1 MQNATTS
8 QKPIKKRSKIVG
20 WIPFFAIIP
29 LGFGIFFLVKS
40 LLSDSSPQ
48 MANIVVKKNGKS
60 YIYSNMGKF
69 IVENAIKNKRSP
81 AVIATTLIYKDE
93 DEIFLDPMNLSNFSS
108 LLSGNCK
115 YYDYKDIS
123 VDGYVTQDSMSTN
136 NLKTWIRST
145 KQIGIQLIE
154 NLLVLENGKKKF
166 PIIWSVNSSTGEKT
180 AVKNCEKHAFYV
192 KSNPYPGKTV
202 FSSKDFIVVNL
213 SKIDRY
219 FNLKTNYNSDEKI
232 LYIEQ

>member
-166 PIIWSVNSSTGEKT
+166 PIIWSVNSSTGK
-180 AVKNCEKHAFYV
+180 KQ
-192 KSNPYPGKTV
+192 P
-202 FSSKDFIVVNL
+202 
-213 SKIDRY
+213 
-219 FNLKTNYNSDEKI
+219 
-232 LYIEQ
+232 